1 MSLTQTQPSPKFY
14 KIAIRLVTL
23 ALVAFL
29 GIIGYLFYLINSP
42 GSQPQGSI
50 PQLQPLGRE
59 EQAAIEVQSIRLP
72 SPKPFLAIN
81 THSHFLL
88 GMHQQLLGGDVM
100 RFDDPSKSTPIW
112 IISGFNTAMLNQAT
126 RNDITPQT
134 LETLGNSILQMTNHP
149 RFESVHVE
157 KIQQTTSDKH
167 FRIHTQI
174 FPATKVSALLHL
186 TSKSNHRQEN
196 VSINGYWLRFISPS
210 GSDTVI
216 FSYATDKKQALK
228 IKNQTLQVFLDQIEF
243 LP

>member
-1 MSLTQTQPSPKFY
+1 MPQTQKQRAPKFP
-14 KIAIRLVTL
+14 KIGITLLSL
-23 ALVAFL
+23 ALMALL
-29 GIIGYLFYLINSP
+29 GIAGYMIYLLYSP
-42 GSQPQGSI
+42 GSQTQGST
-50 PQLQPLGRE
+50 PQLQPLSGEGRTARE
-59 EQAAIEVQSIRLP
+59 IQSIRLP
-72 SPKPFLAIN
+72 SPKPYLAIN
-81 THSHFLL
+81 THTRFLL

-112 IISGFNTAMLNQAT
+112 IISGFNTAMINQAT

-157 KIQQTTSDKH
+157 KIQQDTSDKD
-167 FRIHTQI
+167 FRVHTQI
-174 FPATKVSALLHL
+174 FPATRVSALLQL
-186 TSKSNHRQEN
+186 TNKSNHRQET

-228 IKNQTLQVFLDQIEF
+228 IKNHTLQVFLDQVEF